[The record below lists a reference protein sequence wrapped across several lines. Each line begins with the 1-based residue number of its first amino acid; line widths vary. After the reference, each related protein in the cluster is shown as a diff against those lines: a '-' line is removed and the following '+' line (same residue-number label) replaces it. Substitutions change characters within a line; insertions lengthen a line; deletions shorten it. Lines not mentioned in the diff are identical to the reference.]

1 MKTYN
6 VVVSFSE
13 RRDYLVKANSK
24 EEAEENWCDFEYTDS
39 TPLEEFVVEVEEIK
53 WVDEEIKLIKE

>member
-6 VVVSFSE
+6 VADSFSE

-39 TPLEEFVVEVEEIK
+39 TPLEEFVVQVEE
-53 WVDEEIKLIKE
+53 L

>member
-24 EEAEENWCDFEYTDS
+24 EEAEENWCDFEYTNS
-39 TPLEEFVVEVEEIK
+39 TPLEEYVVEVEEIK
-53 WVDEEIKLIKE
+53 

>member
-13 RRDYLVKANSK
+13 RRDYRVKANSK
-24 EEAEENWCDFEYTDS
+24 KDAEENWVDFEYTNS
-39 TPLEEFVVEVEEIK
+39 TPLEEFVVEVEE
-53 WVDEEIKLIKE
+53 V